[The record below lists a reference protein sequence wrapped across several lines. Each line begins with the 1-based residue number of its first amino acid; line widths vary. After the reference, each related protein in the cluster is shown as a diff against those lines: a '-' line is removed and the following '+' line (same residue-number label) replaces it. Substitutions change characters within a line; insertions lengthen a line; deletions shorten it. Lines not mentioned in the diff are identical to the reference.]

1 MIHSVL
7 QWQMKRKPP
16 PALSNTG
23 ASPGET
29 KIEAEAETGSP
40 SKAEIDCGALSDEI
54 RIESE
59 ALPSEAGAK
68 ARAPPS
74 KATAK
79 TGAPISDH
87 LLPFCDDDAGEG
99 PSSLIREKP
108 VPKQEEDKEEKPDE
122 EQTGKLKRELGGK
135 TATCT
140 RPERPLLGLVLTPTR
155 ELAVQVKQHIDAV
168 AKFTGEVWFHFINIS
183 REDPKCWWQR

>member
-7 QWQMKRKPP
+7 QWQIKKKPP

-29 KIEAEAETGSP
+29 RIEAEAETGSP
-40 SKAEIDCGALSDEI
+40 SKAETDSGALSDEI

-59 ALPSEAGAK
+59 ALPSEAGTK
-68 ARAPPS
+68 ARAQPS

-79 TGAPISDH
+79 TGAAISDQ

-108 VPKQEEDKEEKPDE
+108 VPKQDEDKEEKLDE

-135 TATCT
+135 TATCKAH
-140 RPERPLLGLVLTPTR
+140 PERPLLGLVLTPTR
-155 ELAVQVKQHIDAV
+155 ELAVQVRQHIDAV
-168 AKFTGEVWFHFINIS
+168 AKFTGEVWFHLINIS
-183 REDPKCWWQR
+183 